1 MRIAAMLFWVL
12 LFPLS
17 VGLAIKGFGLN
28 STGLVRSWT
37 MLVLMCM
44 LSPLVIAALAYV
56 SEIPFHWSNIADQLS
71 AEDKRDIRDAWI
83 ILSVAMVF
91 GMLPGWGANLDV
103 PGLGADEYRSLKAVF
118 AITSVVLM
126 VWGVVHARKWME
138 LRGSLVTVLFVTG
151 LLTVAVKVL
160 LGI

>member
-1 MRIAAMLFWVL
+1 MRIAGILFWVL
-12 LFPLS
+12 LFPLA
-17 VGLAIKGFGLN
+17 VGLAIKGFGL
-28 STGLVRSWT
+28 SGSGLVRSWAT
-37 MLVLMCM
+37 LVLMCL
-44 LSPLVIAALAYV
+44 LSPLVIAGMAYV
-56 SEIPFHWSNIADQLS
+56 SDVSLHWPNIGDQLS

-138 LRGSLVTVLFVTG
+138 LRGSIVTILFVTG